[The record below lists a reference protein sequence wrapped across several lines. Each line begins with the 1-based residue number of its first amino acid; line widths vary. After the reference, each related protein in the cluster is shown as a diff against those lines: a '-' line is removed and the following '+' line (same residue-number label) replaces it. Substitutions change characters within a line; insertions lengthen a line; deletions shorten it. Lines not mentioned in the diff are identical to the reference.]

1 VLQHWRW
8 AAIILGALVVTAYF
22 TRVHL
27 SVASGVVY
35 AQSKSSSPSREEAG
49 YVRPEVCAGC
59 HRAVWETYRR
69 TGMARSFY
77 RPSPMNAVEDYTEK
91 NSFYHK
97 ASDSYFTM
105 LRRDG
110 KYYQRRYQIDSAGKQ
125 VNAMEKQVDY
135 IMGSGNHARAYLHRT
150 ARGTLVEMPLG
161 WYAEKGGYW
170 AMNPG
175 YDRPDHDGFRR
186 PIGYDCMFCHN
197 GYPDIPAGHDQ
208 PFAEPVYTGWL
219 PEGIDC
225 QRCHGPGRKHAQLA
239 GAAGA
244 TPEDI
249 RKSIV
254 NPSRL
259 SPQRQMEV
267 CMACHL
273 ETTSF
278 PLPNAIQRYERGPF
292 SYKPGEP
299 LGAFIL
305 TFDHATGKGRENKF
319 EIASA
324 AYRLRR
330 SACYLKSNDKLLCTT
345 CHNPHDI
352 PRGKEAAQH
361 YTAVCR
367 QCHASAF
374 DQLVVS
380 GKHSRSVDCI
390 GCHMPKRRTE
400 DVVHVAVTD
409 HYIQRRKPAGDLLA
423 EIPERHETG
432 SNAYRG
438 PVVLYYPEKLPHTPE
453 NDLYLAIA
461 QVNQRSNLSDGITQ
475 LTAAIERHP
484 PSRAEYYFELAEA
497 WRDSGELAKAL
508 PLYRE
513 SIRRNPE
520 FVVGMQKLGFGLRH
534 SGEYSEAARV
544 LKRAVTVA
552 PDNASAW
559 LELGLTYRALN
570 MKPDAVAAFERA
582 VELDG
587 DMSEARNNLGII
599 WFSGGDVARAESA
612 FREAIRIQPNYA
624 DAHGNLGTL
633 LSGTGAFN
641 EALYHFQIA
650 LRLRPDDAATRYNYA
665 VALGRTRRFDEAQR
679 ELEASLRGDPGLA
692 DAHELLGDLLMAKGQ
707 AQAALPH
714 YRKAVR
720 YRPEF
725 GRAHLGLGL
734 ALAAVGDVTGATP
747 HLRKAAADSDSAVR
761 SEAAQMLRQ
770 LEKQR

>member
-1 VLQHWRW
+1 MLQHWRL
-8 AAIILGALVVTAYF
+8 AGIILGTLAVTTYVM
-22 TRVHL
+22 RVHL
-27 SVASGVVY
+27 SQAPYVVH
-35 AQSKSSSPSREEAG
+35 AQGKSSSPSREEAG
-49 YVRPEVCAGC
+49 YIRPEACAGC
-59 HRAVWETYRR
+59 HRNVWETYRR

-77 RPSPMNAVEDYTEK
+77 RPSSNNTVEDYTNK
-91 NSFYHK
+91 NTFYHK

-110 KYYQRRYQIDSAGKQ
+110 KFYQRRYQIDFAGKQ
-125 VNAMEKQVDY
+125 VNVMEKQVDF

-150 ARGTLVEMPLG
+150 GRGTLVEMPLG

-197 GYPDIPAGHDQ
+197 GYPEIPAGHDE
-208 PFAEPVYTGWL
+208 PFAEPVYTGSL

-239 GAAGA
+239 GAAGTA
-244 TPEDI
+244 PEDI

-259 SPQRQMEV
+259 SPRRQMEV
-267 CMACHL
+267 CMVCHL

-292 SYKPGEP
+292 SYNPGEP
-299 LGAFIL
+299 MGAFIL
-305 TFDHATGKGRENKF
+305 TFDHAAGAGRENKF

-352 PRGKEAAQH
+352 PRGKEAAVH

-374 DQLVVS
+374 DRLVES
-380 GKHSRSVDCI
+380 GKHPRSFDCI
-390 GCHMPKRRTE
+390 ECHMPKRRTE

-409 HYIQRRKPAGDLLA
+409 HYIQRRPPAGDLLA
-423 EIPERHETG
+423 DMPERHETS

-438 PVVLYYPEKLPHTPE
+438 PVALYYPEELPHTPE
-453 NDLYLAIA
+453 NDLYRAIA
-461 QVNQRSNLSDGITQ
+461 QVNQRSNLSDGIKQ
-475 LTAAIERHP
+475 LTAAIEHYRP
-484 PSRAEYYFELAEA
+484 TRAEYYFELAEA

-508 PLYRE
+508 PLYKE
-513 SIRRNPE
+513 SIHRNPK
-520 FVVGMQKLGFGLRH
+520 FVLGMQKLGFALRH
-534 SGEYSEAARV
+534 SGQDSEAAGI
-544 LKRAVTVA
+544 LKRAASVA
-552 PDNASAW
+552 QDYPSTW
-559 LELGLTYRALN
+559 LELGLTYRALGN
-570 MKPDAVAAFERA
+570 KPDAVAAFERA
-582 VELDG
+582 VELDQ
-587 DMSEARNNLGII
+587 DMPEARNNLGII
-599 WFSGGDVARAESA
+599 WYSGGELARAESA

-624 DAHGNLGTL
+624 DAHGNLGAL
-633 LSGTGAFN
+633 LSGTGASN
-641 EALYHFQIA
+641 EAIYHFEIA

-665 VALGRTRRFDEAQR
+665 VALGRTRHFEEAQR
-679 ELEASLRGDPGLA
+679 ELEASLRADPGLA
-692 DAHELLGDLLMAKGQ
+692 DAHELLGNLLMAKGE
-707 AQAALPH
+707 AQTALQH
-714 YRKAVR
+714 YREAVR
-720 YRPEF
+720 IQPES
-725 GRAHLGLGL
+725 GRVHLGLGS
-734 ALAAVGDVTGATP
+734 ALAAVGDVTGAIP
-747 HLRKAAADSDSAVR
+747 HLQKAAADSDSAVR
-761 SEAAQMLRQ
+761 NGAAQMLRQ
-770 LEKQR
+770 LGKER